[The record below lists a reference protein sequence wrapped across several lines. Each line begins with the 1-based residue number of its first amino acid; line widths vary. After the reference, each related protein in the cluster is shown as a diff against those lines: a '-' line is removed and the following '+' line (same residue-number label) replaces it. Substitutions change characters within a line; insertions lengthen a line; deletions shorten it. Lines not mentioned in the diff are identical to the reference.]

1 MTALSRDEICSFINL
16 IMTPL
21 KIVLVIQLEKKITWR
36 TLIMFNSRDPG
47 LLSYLLFL
55 ISMCLG
61 RTKTLT

>member
-16 IMTPL
+16 IMTPSKNCVGHPIREDYL
-21 KIVLVIQLEKKITWR
+21 ANTNYVQP
-36 TLIMFNSRDPG
+36 RDPG

-55 ISMCLG
+55 ISLCLG